1 MKVSIVTISYNQA
14 QFLEQAIVSVLEQD
28 HPDIEYIVVD
38 PGSTDGS
45 RDIIE
50 RYRDRISR
58 IIFEPDN
65 GAADGLNKGFTQATG
80 EIFFFL
86 NSDDLLLPG
95 AVSRAA
101 AYFAARP
108 QTDILM
114 GHTVIIDAQGRTVR
128 RAYTDK
134 FDARLFAYS
143 GGIICQQG
151 VFFRAGLFADAE
163 GFNPENSVA
172 WDAELF
178 HDLMLKARHPLY
190 VEDFLGAFRVYG
202 ESITGSN
209 RMKEKYRAYERARF
223 ARIMGRSWRTTDWLF
238 WLLYRLQK
246 HLRNPR
252 ALLERLRRG
261 SIGTAY

>member
-1 MKVSIVTISYNQA
+1 MKVSIVTISFNQA
-14 QFLEQAIVSVLEQD
+14 SFLEQAILSVLDQD

-45 RDIIE
+45 REIIE
-50 RYRDRISR
+50 RYRHRIFR
-58 IIFEPDN
+58 VILEPDK
-65 GAADGLNKGFTQATG
+65 GASDGLNKGFAQATG

-95 AVSRAA
+95 AVSRAET
-101 AYFAARP
+101 YFASRR

-114 GHTVIIDAQGRTVR
+114 GHTLIINEQGRTVR
-128 RAYTDK
+128 RAYTDR
-134 FDARLFAYS
+134 FDARMFAYS
-143 GGIICQQG
+143 GGVICQQG
-151 VFFRAGLFADAE
+151 VFFRADLFASTK
-163 GFNPENSVA
+163 GFNPENSIA

-202 ESITGSN
+202 ESITGGN
-209 RMKEKYRAYERARF
+209 KMREKYRAYERARF
-223 ARIMGRSWRTTDWLF
+223 ARIMGRPWRPTDWLF
-238 WLLYRLQK
+238 WPIYRLKK

-261 SIGTAY
+261 PISGA

>member
-14 QFLEQAIVSVLEQD
+14 PFLEQAIASVLDQD

-50 RYRDRISR
+50 RYRHRIAR
-58 IIFEPDN
+58 VIFEPDK
-65 GAADGLNKGFTQATG
+65 GAADGLNKGFATATG

-101 AYFAARP
+101 AYFSARP

-114 GHTVIIDAQGRTVR
+114 GHTFIIDAQGRTVR

-151 VFFRAGLFADAE
+151 VFFRADLFADAG
-163 GFNPENSVA
+163 GFNPGNTIA

-202 ESITGSN
+202 DSITGSN
-209 RMKEKYRAYERARF
+209 RMQEKYRAYERARF
-223 ARIMGRSWRTTDWLF
+223 ARIMGRPWRTTDWLF
-238 WLLYRLQK
+238 WLFYRLKK
-246 HLRNPR
+246 HLCNPR

-261 SIGTAY
+261 SISAA

>member
-14 QFLEQAIVSVLEQD
+14 QFLEQAILSVLEQD

-50 RYRDRISR
+50 RYRHRISR
-58 IIFEPDN
+58 ILFEPDK
-65 GAADGLNKGFTQATG
+65 GAADGLNKGFAQASG
-80 EIFFFL
+80 KIFFFL

-95 AVSRAA
+95 AVSRAVA
-101 AYFAARP
+101 HFAAQP

-114 GHTVIIDAQGRTVR
+114 GHTIIIDAQGRMVR

-151 VFFRAGLFADAE
+151 VFFRAGLFAAAG
-163 GFNPENSVA
+163 GFNPDNSIA

-178 HDLMLKARHPLY
+178 HDLLLKARHPLY

-209 RMKEKYRAYERARF
+209 RMQEKYRAYERARF
-223 ARIMGRSWRTTDWLF
+223 ARIMGRPWRSTDWLF
-238 WLLYRLQK
+238 WLLYRLRK

-252 ALLERLRRG
+252 ALLERLRHG
-261 SIGTAY
+261 SISAA